1 MVAVFVVFTAFLAVL
16 IAAILRMYFNQ
27 LVPEGLPVDQH
38 HKLRIVGLITKLTGM
53 VVSLSNYKLFNVF
66 VYSKSVMQLS
76 SLKSMM
82 PYFAHAGSGFA
93 M

>member
-1 MVAVFVVFTAFLAVL
+1 MVAVLVTFTAFLAVL

-53 VVSLSNYKLFNVF
+53 VVSLFQKYTVTFLFEVAI
-66 VYSKSVMQLS
+66 
-76 SLKSMM
+76 SLL
-82 PYFAHAGSGFA
+82 
-93 M
+93 

>member
-1 MVAVFVVFTAFLAVL
+1 MVAVLVIFTAFVAVL

-53 VVSLSNYKLFNVF
+53 VVSLFQKYTVTFLFEVAI
-66 VYSKSVMQLS
+66 
-76 SLKSMM
+76 SLL
-82 PYFAHAGSGFA
+82 
-93 M
+93 